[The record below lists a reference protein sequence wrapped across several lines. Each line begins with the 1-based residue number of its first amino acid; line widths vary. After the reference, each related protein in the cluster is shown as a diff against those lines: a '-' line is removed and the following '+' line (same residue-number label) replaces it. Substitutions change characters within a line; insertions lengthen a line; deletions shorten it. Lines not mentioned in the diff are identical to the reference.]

1 MAEYT
6 IECDIYHS
14 NISYCGNA
22 HSERTIELSDEEVK
36 TLVSLIR
43 DKQSTDFN
51 KLGLKENYPDLYKKL
66 DEAYRQLYYE
76 AGKIDC
82 LKEGHYLGIF
92 EYDSKELKQY
102 CIESCGYKYVASDTD
117 FDENDDEEILQPK
130 HFEEWLDDYIDSLPY
145 DELCDFF
152 HDHLNAD
159 VDSFDPGCL
168 YWVQIPKEIIK
179 MAELPDSN

>member
-14 NISYCGNA
+14 NFSYCGNA
-22 HSERTIELSDEEVK
+22 HSERTIELSDRKVK
-36 TLVSLIR
+36 TLVNLIR

-76 AGKIDC
+76 TGKIDC

-92 EYDSKELKQY
+92 EYDSKEL
-102 CIESCGYKYVASDTD
+102 
-117 FDENDDEEILQPK
+117 
-130 HFEEWLDDYIDSLPY
+130 DDYIDSLPY

-152 HDHLNAD
+152 HNHLNAD
-159 VDSFDPGCL
+159 VDSFNSECL
-168 YWVQIPKEIIK
+168 YSVQIPKEIIK
-179 MAELPDSN
+179 MAELPDSD